1 VRPPGETLPDDL
13 SSTEKAAYLGLLL
26 VLLLLIVLLFQILSL
41 SSGYNQGSLQG

>member
-26 VLLLLIVLLFQILSL
+26 VLLLVLLFQILSL